1 MTTWQWRT
9 FDALTPNELYDI
21 LALRQEV
28 FVLEQN
34 CLYTDLDYKDHHAL
48 HLLGKEGDKL
58 VSYLRLLPENIA
70 YKEAVSIGRVAT
82 SPQARGLGL
91 GRAAM
96 LETLLYLKKSHTLV
110 PIVIS
115 AQAYLIKFYESFGF
129 QALGEQYD
137 EDGIPHIKMQKE
149 PT

>member
-9 FDALTPNELYDI
+9 FQALTPDELYDI

-28 FVLEQN
+28 FVIEQN
-34 CLYTDLDYKDHHAL
+34 CIYPDLDFKDHASL

-58 VSYLRLLPENIA
+58 VSYLRLLPENVSYEGA
-70 YKEAVSIGRVAT
+70 TSIGRVVT
-82 SPQARGLGL
+82 SPKARGLGL

-96 LETLLYLKKSHTLV
+96 LETLLYLKNNHNKL
-110 PIVIS
+110 PIIIS
-115 AQAYLIKFYESFGF
+115 AQAYLQKFYESLGF

-137 EDGIPHIKMQKE
+137 EDGIPHIKMRKE